1 MDDDARPDEK
11 QITVLPIDA
20 HEQIMLMMRQDLA
33 LLRRPAANQLGAHV
47 RADDVTLPHIAYP
60 KHETELA
67 VSLADHG
74 VSREQQG
81 LCALFRPRH
90 LGEYDA
96 HLRSFPIP

>member
-1 MDDDARPDEK
+1 MDNDGRPDEE
-11 QITVLPIDA
+11 QVAVLSIDA
-20 HEQIMLMMRQDLA
+20 HKQIMLMMRQDFA
-33 LLRRPAANQLGAHV
+33 LLRRPAADQLSAHV

-60 KHETELA
+60 EHETEFA
-67 VSLADHG
+67 VPLADHG

-90 LGEYDA
+90 LGEHDA